1 MNIYGQDITERKR
14 AEEEIRRLNAE
25 LEQRVADRT
34 AALAAANTELEAF
47 SYSVSH
53 DLRAPLRRID
63 GFSQMLLEDYDERL
77 DSTGRDYLQRIRAAC
92 QRMGQ
97 LIDDMLALSRLT
109 RADMFSQEV
118 DLSALAQS
126 IGASLEA
133 AQPDRLVELVVVA
146 GLTARGDPH
155 LLRIAL
161 ENLLDNAWKFTAT
174 HPRARIE
181 FGATEMADEVVYF
194 VRDDGAGFDMAYAD
208 KLFGAF
214 QRLHTNSEFEG
225 NGVGLVTVKRII
237 QRHGGRVWAEG
248 APERG
253 ATFYFT
259 LQK

>member
-25 LEQRVADRT
+25 LEQRVAERT
-34 AALAAANTELEAF
+34 TALEAANTELEAF

-109 RADMFSQEV
+109 RADMVAQDV
-118 DLSALAQS
+118 DLSALALS
-126 IGASLEA
+126 IGAALEN
-133 AQPDRLVELVVVA
+133 AQPDRQVDLIVADGLV
-146 GLTARGDPH
+146 ARGDSH

-161 ENLLDNAWKFTAT
+161 ENLLDNAWKFTST

-181 FGATEMADEVVYF
+181 FGAAEMAGETVYF

-208 KLFGAF
+208 KLFEAF
-214 QRLHTNSEFEG
+214 QRLHTGSEFEG

-248 APERG
+248 VPERG